1 MVQTNFIQPL
11 TSTLTPINQV
21 DKLNSTQQKSPTT
34 AFASTLKNAI
44 ETLNASQVE
53 SDKKTEAL
61 ATGKITD
68 LHDVTIT
75 AQKASIMLDTAVQ
88 IQRKA
93 IDAYN
98 EVMRMQV

>member
-11 TSTLTPINQV
+11 TSLIPANQINKTNDIQPKV
-21 DKLNSTQQKSPTT
+21 PTQE
-34 AFASTLKNAI
+34 FAVSLKNAI
-44 ETLNASQVE
+44 ERLNASQVE
-53 SDKKTEAL
+53 SDKKTEGL

-93 IDAYN
+93 LDAYN

>member
-11 TSTLTPINQV
+11 TTLKPVNQIHKTN
-21 DKLNSTQQKSPTT
+21 DLQQKAPTQE
-34 AFASTLKNAI
+34 FASTLKNAI

-53 SDKKTEAL
+53 SDKKTEGL

-93 IDAYN
+93 LDAYN